1 MIRGGRNSPDTHFR
15 CGSFQER
22 STTHRGT
29 VQLSRTQL
37 EQRAAIAILVLLTA
51 TGVSRAASTAAVSGI
66 VRDSQG
72 VGQMGALVEVLS
84 PSATGIATAFTDM
97 YGRYR
102 IANLMP
108 GSYQVRASAALFVPA
123 TRTNLHLSPGLR
135 ATVNLTLSM
144 LADPVGWLPARPKG
158 PDEAGDDWIWT
169 MRSSTNRPM
178 LRVLEDGQVL
188 LASAPGRR
196 ERSAPADMRVRAS
209 TIVGN
214 SFGSGGVRNAV
225 TLERSKP
232 DGSDLMLRTEA
243 GSSSGIPV
251 EVDAGYQRNGML
263 GNASRITLTYAS
275 HPELRTGDVGGLEML
290 RLAGAQRMQFGDVA
304 DVEAGGTIYAFHLS
318 GNAVTQKPFLRVAIH
333 PGAVWALQY
342 GFATSRQLQEFA
354 ALDSIQAE
362 LPVASACGGQICT
375 ANAQHQEVTISRKV
389 GRGRVEAAV
398 YRDSTD
404 HAEVAGV
411 GKARGLGSMSRLGA
425 VVADS
430 STNQFRFLGTGYT
443 NEGVRVSFSE
453 PVTQG
458 LWAALEYA
466 SGRGLA
472 LSKEPIPELRPEGGD
487 EITGSVRG
495 HIVRTATQV
504 KASYRWQPRHLVT
517 PIAPY
522 EAGASRGYMSVY
534 LRQAVHLT
542 DKLPVGLDLTMDVTN
557 LLAEG
562 YRPFLSADGQTLYL
576 ASSPRT
582 LQAGLSFTF

>member
-1 MIRGGRNSPDTHFR
+1 MHVSWIQFGRKA
-15 CGSFQER
+15 GI
-22 STTHRGT
+22 GI
-29 VQLSRTQL
+29 V
-37 EQRAAIAILVLLTA
+37 ALTGLA
-51 TGVSRAASTAAVSGI
+51 GVCHAASTAAVSGV

-84 PSATGIATAFTDM
+84 TGSTGIATAFTDM

-108 GSYQVRASAALFVPA
+108 GKYQVRASAALFIPA
-123 TRTNLHLSPGLR
+123 TRTDLHLSPGLR

-158 PDEAGDDWIWT
+158 PDEAGDDWVWT
-169 MRSSTNRPM
+169 MRSAANRPM
-178 LRVLEDGQVL
+178 LRVLDDGDLVV
-188 LASAPGRR
+188 SSVPN
-196 ERSAPADMRVRAS
+196 RSEKSSPTDMRVRAS

-214 SFGSGGVRNAV
+214 GFASGGVRNAV

-263 GNASRITLTYAS
+263 GNASRLTVTYAS
-275 HPELRTGDVGGLEML
+275 HPELKTGDADGLEML
-290 RLAGAQRMQFGDVA
+290 RVAGAQRMQLGDTI
-304 DVEAGGTIYAFHLS
+304 DIEAGGTIYAFRLN
-318 GNAVTQKPFLRVAIH
+318 GKAVTEKPFLRVAVH
-333 PGAVWALQY
+333 PDDVWALQY
-342 GFATSRQLQEFA
+342 GFATSRELQDFA
-354 ALDSIQAE
+354 ALDSIHAE
-362 LPVASACGGQICT
+362 LPVAAACGGQVCT
-375 ANAQHQEVTISRKV
+375 ANAQHHEIVLGRKL
-389 GRGRVEAAV
+389 GKGKVEAAV

-404 HAEVAGV
+404 HAEVAGL
-411 GKARGLGSMSRLGA
+411 GTINSPGAIAGLGAL
-425 VVADS
+425 VADS
-430 STNQFRFLGTGYT
+430 QTNQFRFLGSGYT
-443 NEGVRVSFSE
+443 AEGIRVSVSE
-453 PVTQG
+453 PVIDG

-466 SGRGLA
+466 SGRGLTLPA
-472 LSKEPIPELRPEGGD
+472 ASSPQLKPEGSD
-487 EITGSVRG
+487 EISGSLKGHVARTG
-495 HIVRTATQV
+495 TKV
-504 KASYRWQPRHLVT
+504 KASYRWQPRRVVT

-522 EAGASRGYMSVY
+522 GPDANRGYMSLYV
-534 LRQAVHLT
+534 RQAVHLT